1 MKVIY
6 RVQANGNKM
15 YYNGQGKSGD
25 FIEWAQDNLQ
35 LVPAHRV
42 DAVVK
47 LFKKTS
53 QFNHQPLYVADF
65 ETKGEQV

>member
-1 MKVIY
+1 MAIKCITMDKV
-6 RVQANGNKM
+6 NP
-15 YYNGQGKSGD
+15 D